1 MLRAWRE
8 RWNECQWGL
17 NIKKVRVQTQSYLQW
32 HFNDRPLQI
41 LPRGV
46 SGDAYNLAD
55 CILEQAVIGGSGA
68 NQVILSYLRHSLCS
82 HLISY
87 AAVLKWIS
95 NYDKEHHS
103 HLLLAL
109 LEFIDSIIPAVTC
122 NNRQEEN
129 LILEATNGLVRWL
142 WNVYNRPCQSEE
154 DDSRIKRKVAN
165 VLEKICG
172 NEFLLG
178 ILCLAKVDN
187 PGPMADVAEGL
198 SVRNQAIGSKA
209 AAVEL
214 KIESHFQMLL
224 DLQVDKLDIMRIERR
239 SSPAI
244 TYILQPLL
252 VVELLNNPSNDTR
265 IISQLL
271 LVQKLKRFSRS
282 EFYCQI
288 LRSCLLTLQ
297 NVIGTSRGALWCAF
311 TFIKIP
317 QILLKLDLDRSGRD
331 MASDTHPDLLQ
342 AIDLLLEETSLL
354 DILDFKCSL
363 NTLECLMKE
372 FQKHKLVTE
381 KHTEHY
387 AAKRESI
394 STNVQKL
401 DTTNQTPSIVKFVT
415 RAEQPLSGILKTLS
429 MDYNKVQEALPGLLF
444 QILHGNSLEL
454 ILSVATVEG
463 KLKTFVNRLIKCN
476 ECSKQVPGET
486 GKPAATRALIF
497 DVTFLYLAYIV
508 QTCGAAVILEENGDS
523 FFETWVRN
531 TMVDRRKPKSP
542 MTIVRACDQAKVD
555 ELLLILNGTSQSG
568 GANTNLKWHEIAETT
583 PGMLYQVILAWEN
596 GISTNEVKVILE
608 NLKAK
613 MGVYSVC
620 AASWLC
626 SYMYAIN
633 EDEHHKPLNMIQQ
646 LLAGDEEMT
655 PVAENLKERL
665 SLTNKII
672 RRMQAEFQS
681 RGTRVGGSDL
691 SVMSSNPLEESFN
704 EAWKEIQD
712 RKWLP
717 VDVGQKLQSLYESC
731 GSFWLVQRL
740 VQELDNCKYVTEI
753 DQVTDLV
760 FAIMHLDIESTTVAF
775 ISELLPVLMMSELP
789 HPYTTA
795 VARLCVYV
803 ILSAVEKSQLET
815 MAKKKRTR
823 LETPEEQPTMKMR
836 KLDADVPMDTAT
848 GKEHLTGGA
857 AAASNITVREPL
869 CSMIKEMFK
878 LFAQYVASDEYSP
891 RVNFIFEFITVLV
904 ECGKLDSVPVLR
916 LIPPGFLQNLLKIL
930 PLANIK
936 PGLVLQLY
944 DLSLS
949 SGRQAALSDLC
960 VLRRNIQINLECIKL

>member
-1 MLRAWRE
+1 M
-8 RWNECQWGL
+8 
-17 NIKKVRVQTQSYLQW
+17 
-32 HFNDRPLQI
+32 
-41 LPRGV
+41 

-55 CILEQAVIGGSGA
+55 CILEQAVIGSGA

-95 NYDKEHHS
+95 NYDKEEHHS

-109 LEFIDSIIPAVTC
+109 LSFIDSIIPAVTC

-129 LILEATNGLVRWL
+129 LILEATNGLIRWL
-142 WNVYNRPCQSEE
+142 WKVYNWHCESDDE
-154 DDSRIKRKVAN
+154 DLRIKMKVAIIM
-165 VLEKICG
+165 EKIFA
-172 NEFLLG
+172 NEFLLS

-187 PGPMADVAEGL
+187 PGPMADVAAGL
-198 SVRNQAIGSKA
+198 VARKQAVGSKVD
-209 AAVEL
+209 AVEL
-214 KIESHFQMLL
+214 KIENNFQLLL
-224 DLQVDKLDIMRIERR
+224 DLQVDKLDIIRMERK

-252 VVELLNNPSNDTR
+252 VVELLNNASNDSR
-265 IISQLL
+265 IVSQLL
-271 LVQKLKRFSRS
+271 LVQKLKRFSRP

-288 LRSCLLTLQ
+288 LRSCLMTLQ

-317 QILLKLDLDRSGRD
+317 QILLKLDLDMAGDRD
-331 MASDTHPDLLQ
+331 PHADLLA

-354 DILDFKCSL
+354 DILDFKSSL
-363 NTLECLMKE
+363 NTIECLMKE

-394 STNVQKL
+394 SANVRAL

-476 ECSKQVPGET
+476 ECSKQIPET
-486 GKPAATRALIF
+486 GKSAATRAVVF

-523 FFETWVRN
+523 FFDTWVRH

-555 ELLLILNGTSQSG
+555 ELLLILNGTNASG
-568 GANTNLKWHEIAETT
+568 AGSTNLKWHEIAETI
-583 PGMLYQVILAWEN
+583 PAMLYQVLLAWDN

-646 LLAGDEEMT
+646 LLAGDDEMV

-665 SLTNKII
+665 TLTNKII

-681 RGTRVGGSDL
+681 RGARVGGSDL

-704 EAWKEIQD
+704 EAWTEIHD

-717 VDVGQKLQSLYESC
+717 VEVAEKLQGLYEAC

-740 VQELDNCKYVTEI
+740 VQELENCKYVTEI

-760 FAIMHLDIESTTVAF
+760 FAIMHLDIDAMTIAL
-775 ISELLPVLMMSELP
+775 ISELLPVLMSSELP
-789 HPYTTA
+789 HPYTAA

-803 ILSAVEKSQLET
+803 ILSAVEKGQLEAA
-815 MAKKKRTR
+815 AKKKRTR
-823 LETPEEQPTMKMR
+823 LDGAEEEPTMKMR
-836 KLDADVPMDTAT
+836 KLDADTPIDTAT
-848 GKEHLTGGA
+848 GMDSSGKEHLTGLA
-857 AAASNITVREPL
+857 ANTSNVTVREPL
-869 CSMIKEMFK
+869 CSMVKDMFK
-878 LFAQYVASDEYSP
+878 LFAQHVASDEYSP
-891 RVNFIFEFITVLV
+891 RVNFIFEFICNLV

-916 LIPPGFLQNLLKIL
+916 LIPSGFLQNLLKIM
-930 PLANIK
+930 PLANIRS
-936 PGLVLQLY
+936 GLVLQLY